1 MLCIKVIDKNG
12 LTINVRRDENEVHLS
27 LFHEYQEGDQ
37 IIIEVSDTPVFAW
50 LQLDDALGR
59 SLVYLTGDL
68 WYKIP
73 FGEKRI
79 NLSPKAF
86 AGGRHLLTLKKAHD
100 FEVNTYRNLAFNVND
115 CHENSTCF
123 PHASANVE
131 TRGEAVFAAK
141 NAIDGVTAATC
152 HGEWPYASWGINRD
166 PNAALTLDF
175 GRDVTIDRIVIYLR
189 ADFPHDNWWKNA
201 LLTFSDGSDMELTFT
216 KTGTAQEFT
225 FEPKTIRK
233 LEFSHLIKAETESPF
248 PALTQIEVYGTEAQN

>member
-12 LTINVRRDENEVHLS
+12 LTINVRRDENEVHLP

-86 AGGRHLLTLKKAHD
+86 AGGRHLLTLKKARD
-100 FEVNTYRNLAFNVND
+100 FEVSAYRNLAFNVND

-166 PNAALTLDF
+166 PNAALT
-175 GRDVTIDRIVIYLR
+175 
-189 ADFPHDNWWKNA
+189 
-201 LLTFSDGSDMELTFT
+201 
-216 KTGTAQEFT
+216 
-225 FEPKTIRK
+225 
-233 LEFSHLIKAETESPF
+233 
-248 PALTQIEVYGTEAQN
+248 QIEVYGTEAHN

>member
-12 LTINVRRDENEVHLS
+12 LTINVERDENEVHLP

-37 IIIEVSDTPVFAW
+37 IVAEVSGAPVFAW
-50 LQLDDALGR
+50 MQLDDALGK
-59 SLVYLTGDL
+59 SLVYLTGDF
-68 WYKIP
+68 WYQIP
-73 FGEKRI
+73 FGKKRI

-86 AGGRHLLTLKKAHD
+86 TGDRHLLTLKRARN
-100 FEVNTYRNLAFNVND
+100 FEINTYRNLAFNVND

-141 NAIDGVTAATC
+141 NAIDGVTAGSC

-166 PNAALTLDF
+166 PDAVLKLDF
-175 GRDVTIDRIVIYLR
+175 GREVTTDRIIIYLR
-189 ADFPHDNWWKNA
+189 ADFPHDNWWKSG
-201 LLTFSDGSDMELTFT
+201 LLTFSDGSTMKLNFT
-216 KTGTAQEFT
+216 KTGAAQEFT
-225 FEPKTIRK
+225 FEPKTIRE

-248 PALTQIEVYGTEAQN
+248 PALTQIEVYGTEAQK

>member
-37 IIIEVSDTPVFAW
+37 VIIEVSDTPVFAW

-86 AGGRHLLTLKKAHD
+86 AGGRHLLTLKKARD
-100 FEVNTYRNLAFNVND
+100 FEVN
-115 CHENSTCF
+115 
-123 PHASANVE
+123 
-131 TRGEAVFAAK
+131 
-141 NAIDGVTAATC
+141 
-152 HGEWPYASWGINRD
+152 GEWPYASWGINRD

>member
-1 MLCIKVIDKNG
+1 MLCINVIDKNG

-86 AGGRHLLTLKKAHD
+86 AGGRHLLTLKKARD

-131 TRGEAVFAAK
+131 
-141 NAIDGVTAATC
+141 
-152 HGEWPYASWGINRD
+152 S
-166 PNAALTLDF
+166 
-175 GRDVTIDRIVIYLR
+175 
-189 ADFPHDNWWKNA
+189 
-201 LLTFSDGSDMELTFT
+201 
-216 KTGTAQEFT
+216 
-225 FEPKTIRK
+225 IRC
-233 LEFSHLIKAETESPF
+233 EERHRRRHRSHLPRRVALRFLGDQPGSERGAHTGLWTRRHHRPDRHLSAGGF
-248 PALTQIEVYGTEAQN
+248 PARQLVEERPSDLLRRKRHGAYIHQDRDSAGIHI

>member
-12 LTINVRRDENEVHLS
+12 LTINVRRDENEVHLP

-68 WYKIP
+68 WTGDLWYKIP

-86 AGGRHLLTLKKAHD
+86 AGGRHLLTLKKARD
-100 FEVNTYRNLAFNVND
+100 FEVSTYRNVAFNVND

-131 TRGEAVFAAK
+131 TRG
-141 NAIDGVTAATC
+141 C
-152 HGEWPYASWGINRD
+152 
-166 PNAALTLDF
+166 
-175 GRDVTIDRIVIYLR
+175 
-189 ADFPHDNWWKNA
+189 
-201 LLTFSDGSDMELTFT
+201 
-216 KTGTAQEFT
+216 
-225 FEPKTIRK
+225 IRC
-233 LEFSHLIKAETESPF
+233 EERHRRRHRSHLPRRVALRFLGDQPGSERSAHAGLRTRCHHRPDHHLPAGGF
-248 PALTQIEVYGTEAQN
+248 PA

>member
-59 SLVYLTGDL
+59 SLVYLTGNL

-86 AGGRHLLTLKKAHD
+86 AGGRHLLTLKKARD

-152 HGEWPYASWGINRD
+152 HGEWPYASWGINFLGDQPESECGAHAGLWTRRHHR
-166 PNAALTLDF
+166 P
-175 GRDVTIDRIVIYLR
+175 DR
-189 ADFPHDNWWKNA
+189 
-201 LLTFSDGSDMELTFT
+201 
-216 KTGTAQEFT
+216 
-225 FEPKTIRK
+225 
-233 LEFSHLIKAETESPF
+233 HLSAGGF
-248 PALTQIEVYGTEAQN
+248 PARQLVEERPSDLLRRKRHGAYIHQDRDSAGIHI

>member
-1 MLCIKVIDKNG
+1 MHEKQEQRGQERHRGGDEEGRLQ
-12 LTINVRRDENEVHLS
+12 RRDVGHGPRGGGQDGRADILR
-27 LFHEYQEGDQ
+27 HGEG
-37 IIIEVSDTPVFAW
+37 
-50 LQLDDALGR
+50 
-59 SLVYLTGDL
+59 
-68 WYKIP
+68 
-73 FGEKRI
+73 GEHPPARMRER
-79 NLSPKAF
+79 F
-86 AGGRHLLTLKKAHD
+86 AGGRHLLTLKKARD